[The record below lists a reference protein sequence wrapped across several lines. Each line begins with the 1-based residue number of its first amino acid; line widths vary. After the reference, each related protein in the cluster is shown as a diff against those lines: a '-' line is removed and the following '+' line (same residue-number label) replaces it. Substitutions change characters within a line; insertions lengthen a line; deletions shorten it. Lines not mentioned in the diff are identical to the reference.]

1 MEIPV
6 CIDDPEPPLLA
17 SPISLLRPAMPRLLR
32 VILPGV
38 PLHITQ
44 RGVDRCPTFLDSD
57 DYALYRWAL
66 RESANEHGC
75 AVHAYVL
82 MTNHVHLLTT
92 PSDLTGPACM
102 MRSLGKRYVRYF
114 NDRYRRTGTL
124 WEGRYRSTVVDS
136 LPYLFTC
143 SRYIELNPVRA
154 GMVPDPHAYEWSSYR
169 RNAAGLDD
177 GVISEHPKYTSLG
190 STPVV
195 RCSAYRAMFATEL
208 TPAALAA
215 VRSAHRG
222 RSKRYSTTYHE
233 AVEALYKRM
242 TSHDHDALERT
253 GAGWSAHSQDA
264 STSER
269 VEVSAAS

>member
-1 MEIPV
+1 
-6 CIDDPEPPLLA
+6 
-17 SPISLLRPAMPRLLR
+17 MPRPLR
-32 VILPGV
+32 VVLPGV

-44 RGVDRCPTFLDSD
+44 RGVDRCPTFLESD
-57 DYALYRWAL
+57 DYAFYRWAL
-66 RESANEHGC
+66 REAANESGC

-92 PSDLTGPACM
+92 PIDVTGPATM

-124 WEGRYRSTVVDS
+124 WEGRYRSTLVDS
-136 LPYLFTC
+136 LSYLFTC

-169 RNAAGLDD
+169 RNAAGLHDE
-177 GVISEHPKYTSLG
+177 VIREHPTYTSLG

-195 RCSAYRAMFATEL
+195 RCGAYRAMFATEL
-208 TPAALAA
+208 TPTVIAI

-222 RSKRYSTTYHE
+222 RSKRFASADQR
-233 AVEALYKRM
+233 AVDAVHRRM
-242 TSHDHDALERT
+242 TVQDHGAPDQA
-253 GAGWSAHSQDA
+253 GAGWTNDA
-264 STSER
+264 SRASMSEP
-269 VEVSAAS
+269 VEMLAGTPR